1 MSQLKLSYN
10 LNLEQTQKLV
20 MTPEL
25 RQAIQLLQYN
35 SLELNEYLSK
45 ELQENPMLEMENPTA
60 GDLESLTMDTKDSEI
75 DWKEFIEKY
84 DDISYKQQVDRNEK
98 EHNIE
103 AYISYD
109 PTLREHLM
117 SQLNLLKIAD
127 LDFKIAEYLINNID
141 DNGYLTISTEE
152 IAKLTKVSEQKVR
165 DVLNIVQ
172 TFEPTGV
179 GARSLKECLL
189 LQVEESTDNV
199 IRRLITNHLED
210 IANNRLIK
218 IAKENDLDP
227 IIVQDICDFIKTL
240 EPKPGRMFKSNSD
253 IKYIIPDAT
262 IQLVDDEYIIIIND
276 ITGPRL
282 KINNFYRNM
291 LKDGGDVK
299 ATDYLQD
306 KFSSAMWII
315 KSIEQ
320 RRQTIYKVVESIL
333 KYQYNFFKEG
343 EKALVPLT
351 LKDIAEDI
359 QMHESTISR
368 ATNGKYVQTPR
379 GLFELKYFFTAGLSS
394 TQGDISSTSVKAMIK
409 DIIDKENIKK
419 PLSDQQ
425 ISNILKDR
433 GTNISRRTVAKYR
446 EELKIPAS
454 NLRKR
459 I

>member
-1 MSQLKLSYN
+1 MKLSYN
-10 LNLEQTQKLV
+10 LNLEQTQKLI

-35 SLELNEYLSK
+35 SLELNEYLSM
-45 ELQENPMLEMENPTA
+45 ELQENPMLEMENPPE
-60 GDLESLTMDTKDSEI
+60 GNLESLTIDTKDSEI

-84 DDISYKQQVDRNEK
+84 DDISYKQQVDKNEK

-109 PTLREHLM
+109 PTLREHLI
-117 SQLNLLKIAD
+117 SQLSLLKIAE
-127 LDFKIAEYLINNID
+127 LDFKIAKYLINNID
-141 DNGYLTISTEE
+141 DNGYLIISSEE
-152 IAKLTKVSEQKVR
+152 VAKLTKVSKQKVE

-189 LQVEESTDNV
+189 LQLEESTDNV
-199 IRRLITNHLED
+199 IKRLITNHLED
-210 IANNRLIK
+210 IANNRILK
-218 IAKENDLDP
+218 IAKENDLNP
-227 IIVQDICDFIKTL
+227 IIVQDACDFIKTL
-240 EPKPGRMFKSNSD
+240 EPKPGRVFKSNSD

-306 KFSSAMWII
+306 KFNSAMWII